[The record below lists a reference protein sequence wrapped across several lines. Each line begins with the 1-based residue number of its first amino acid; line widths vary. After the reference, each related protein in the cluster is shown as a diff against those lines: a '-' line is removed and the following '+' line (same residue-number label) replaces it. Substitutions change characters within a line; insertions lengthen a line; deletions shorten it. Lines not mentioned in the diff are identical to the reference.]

1 MKTKNKLLL
10 IVLSAFATPPVVW
23 LYLIYYA
30 GLFSAEEVVH
40 IAFSYQLIFYVGI
53 ATFIASLFFNN
64 IFSALN
70 ASINNSNNEN
80 KANNITLKNIAKI
93 PYYFFIGEFV
103 YCILGP
109 LVAMYNFPFISNQEM
124 LYAELIVIPV
134 IFLASIPYFITLIN
148 SLENWTEAIPLSTK
162 YPFLTFKNKMFIGLL
177 GTVIGGVLLI
187 VIINISML
195 LDHGTFNDQIVKN
208 IWMGIVVL
216 AIACLNVYMVIQ
228 QTSKAITKITLTLQ
242 TEQENL
248 NKYIDIPNRDETGE
262 MAVVLNQFIFTIKQ
276 VINLAKDVSQNNQ
289 LETEESRVISNRM
302 KDNVEKEKEIS
313 QSVAEQAHSI
323 HKKIEST
330 HQGFIITLTQQEETT
345 KQLDI
350 SKSNMQKVVDKVDVI
365 TKKEKIISETLY
377 SLHDQVKNIKGILN
391 FISEIAGQTNLL
403 ALNAAIEAAR
413 AGEMGRG
420 FSVVAEEVRNLAE
433 KTMGSLDKIDTTITN
448 VVNNVNE
455 LSGQL
460 KSSTEDV
467 EQLANISIQTDK
479 VIDNGVVLLENLSLT
494 TIKNIESH
502 ESMMGNNTQ
511 LLNDIDMLNT
521 LFQKNFTEI
530 QELSLK
536 NENVLKGVKKLNI
549 NLEKLKT

>member
-1 MKTKNKLLL
+1 MNTKNKLLL
-10 IVLSAFATPPVVW
+10 IVLSAFSTPPVVW

-30 GLFSAEEVVH
+30 GLFSEKEVVH
-40 IAFSYQLIFYVGI
+40 IAFSYQLISYVGI
-53 ATFIASLFFNN
+53 ATFIAYLFFNN

-70 ASINNSNNEN
+70 TFINNSNNEN
-80 KANNITLKNIAKI
+80 KANNITLQNIANI

-109 LVAMYNFPFISNQEM
+109 LVAMYNFPFISKQEM

-134 IFLASIPYFITLIN
+134 IFLASIPYFIALIN
-148 SLENWTEAIPLSTK
+148 SLENWTETIPLSTK

-177 GTVIGGVLLI
+177 GTVVGGVLLI

-195 LDHGTFNDQIVKN
+195 LEHGTFNDQIVKN
-208 IWMGIVVL
+208 IWMGVFVL
-216 AIACLNVYMVIQ
+216 AVAFLNIYMVIQ
-228 QTSKAITKITLTLQ
+228 QTSKAISKITLTLQ

-248 NKYIDIPNRDETGE
+248 NKYIHIPNRDETGE
-262 MAVVLNQFIFTIKQ
+262 MAVALNQFIFTIKQ

-289 LETEESRVISNRM
+289 LQAEESRIISNRM
-302 KDNVEKEKEIS
+302 KENVEKESEIS
-313 QSVAEQAHSI
+313 KRVADQAHSI
-323 HKKIEST
+323 HEKIEST

-350 SKSNMQKVVDKVDVI
+350 SKSNMQELVDKVDAV

-377 SLHDQVKNIKGILN
+377 SLHAQLEDTKGILN
-391 FISEIAGQTNLL
+391 IISEIAGQTNLL

-420 FSVVAEEVRNLAE
+420 FSVVADEVRNLAE

-448 VVNNVNE
+448 VVNSVNE

-479 VIDNGVVLLENLSLT
+479 VIDKGVALLQKSSLA

-502 ESMMGNNTQ
+502 ESVMGNNTQ

-521 LFQKNFTEI
+521 LFQNSFEEI
-530 QELSLK
+530 QELTQK
-536 NENVLKGVKKLNI
+536 NDNMLKGVKKLNI